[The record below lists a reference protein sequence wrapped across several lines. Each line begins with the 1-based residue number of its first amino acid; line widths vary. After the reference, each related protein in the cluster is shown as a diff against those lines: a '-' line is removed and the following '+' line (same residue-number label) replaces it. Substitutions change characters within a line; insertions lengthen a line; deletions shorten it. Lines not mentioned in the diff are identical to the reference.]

1 MTDSVFS
8 PSFGNKPRVL
18 IGRDQEIK
26 TMLEGF
32 NSFPGSKER
41 ARLLIGQRGLGKTVL
56 LLELYELAKNLDFI
70 VASPTVVSSGM
81 LDRILEKLC
90 RAGENVLSR
99 EKARITGGSL
109 GILGFSAGIQME
121 SSEHPKK
128 SFAYQLQILCER
140 AKEAGK
146 GILILVDEVQSGS
159 EELKQL
165 IIAYQEMVGEGH
177 NIAMVLAGLPVA
189 ISQTLNNHV
198 LTFLNRA
205 SKLYLDPISVNEI
218 DIFFS
223 KCFMN
228 LGILL
233 TKEQI
238 KLAAKQTEGSPYMMQ
253 LIGHY
258 ITISASESGLI
269 KEKEF
274 NHALSL
280 ARNEFI
286 EDICETTISQLSGK
300 DIAFLN
306 AMTLDEKESSMQD
319 IYQRLKVDSSY
330 ANVYRTRLIQSGIIQ
345 QRRRGFVEFAV
356 PYLKDYL
363 KEER

>member
-26 TMLEGF
+26 TILEGF

-41 ARLLIGQRGLGKTVL
+41 ARLIIGQRGMGKTVL
-56 LLELYELAKNLDFI
+56 LLEIYELARKLDFI
-70 VASPTVVSSGM
+70 VASPTVVSGEM

-109 GILGFSAGIQME
+109 GILGFSAGIQIE
-121 SSEHPKK
+121 QGNVPKR

-140 AKEAGK
+140 AREAGK
-146 GILILVDEVQSGS
+146 GILILVDEAQSGS

-177 NIAMVLAGLPVA
+177 NIAMVLAGLPTA
-189 ISQTLNNHV
+189 IAQTLNDHV

-205 SKLYLDPISVNEI
+205 SKLHLESISINEI
-218 DIFFS
+218 EIFYT
-223 KCFMN
+223 KCFEN
-228 LGILL
+228 LGIVL

-238 KLAAKQTEGSPYMMQ
+238 RQAAKQTAGSPYMMQ

-258 ITISASESGLI
+258 ITIYASETGII
-269 KEKEF
+269 KDKEF
-274 NHALSL
+274 NQALSL

-286 EDICETTISQLSGK
+286 EDICETTLSQLSGK

-306 AMTLDEKESSMQD
+306 AMTSDDKESSMQD
-319 IYQRLKVDSSY
+319 ICQRLKVDSAY

-345 QRRRGFVEFAV
+345 QKRRGFVEFAV

-363 KEER
+363 KEEQ